1 MKILITGGA
10 GFIGSHLTDYH
21 LAKGDE
27 VCVIDNLSTGTVD
40 NLQSAMENSN
50 FRFIKA
56 DIVSSQLLYPAVEWA
71 DQVYHLASIV
81 GMLKV
86 MEDPLQVL
94 KANIIGT
101 ERVLGMLTPSQKV
114 LVASSSEVY
123 DLSVGKSFN
132 FVRWNYALSKLTA
145 EALAL
150 SYAKNYNLDVR
161 IARIFN
167 TIGPRQS
174 GSYGMVVPRFV
185 RQAVRGEPIT
195 VYGDGR
201 QSRSFCPVE
210 DTIQAF
216 DKLMSAP
223 GAKGETFD
231 VGSNCG
237 ISILELAELIKTLAK
252 SKSDIVFIPYER
264 VYLEGFEDVR
274 CRAANLNKLFKLAD
288 NVWGFGHLDSA
299 LDKIIEWE
307 KSKLIK

>member
-27 VCVIDNLSTGTVD
+27 VCAIDDLSTGTVD
-40 NLQSAMENSN
+40 NLQSAMKNSN
-50 FRFIKA
+50 FRLIKA
-56 DIVSSQLLYPAVEWA
+56 DIVSSRLLDPAVEWA

-81 GMLKV
+81 GMLRV

-101 ERVLGMLTPSQKV
+101 ERVLRMLIPSQKV
-114 LVASSSEVY
+114 LVASSSEAY

-167 TIGPRQS
+167 TIGTRQA

-185 RQAVRGEPIT
+185 RQAVMGDSIT

-201 QSRSFCPVE
+201 QTRSFCPVE
-210 DTIQAF
+210 DTVRALDI
-216 DKLMSAP
+216 LMSAP
-223 GAKGETFD
+223 EAKGETFD

-237 ISILELAELIKTLAK
+237 IAILELAALIKARAE
-252 SKSDIVFIPYER
+252 SESNIVFVSYER
-264 VYLEGFEDVR
+264 AYLEGFEDVR

-288 NVWGFGHLDSA
+288 NMWEFGHLDSA

-307 KSKLIK
+307 RNK